1 MPTTPVAVPPR
12 MLAAIPAHRH
22 FPPEAAMPLLL
33 GELVPDDVERVLF
46 LGDDPWS
53 AQTLEWTTTSPA
65 PIDNYNEV
73 PTVMSPEP
81 ALDRRGPD
89 GADR

>member
-1 MPTTPVAVPPR
+1 MVLTV
-12 MLAAIPAHRH
+12 LAFAGVVLRPARSGD
-22 FPPEAAMPLLL
+22 EAP
-33 GELVPDDVERVLF
+33 
-46 LGDDPWS
+46 GDDPWS
-53 AQTLEWTTTSPA
+53 GQTLEWTTTSPA
-65 PIDNYNEV
+65 PIDNFNVV